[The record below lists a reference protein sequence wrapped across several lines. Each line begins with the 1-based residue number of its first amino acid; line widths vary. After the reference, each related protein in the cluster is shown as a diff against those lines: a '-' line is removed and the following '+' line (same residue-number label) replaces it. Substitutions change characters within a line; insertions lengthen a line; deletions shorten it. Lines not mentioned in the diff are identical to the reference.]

1 MLESIVV
8 GLVVAVVA
16 QLGVARVGRA
26 ATDSLGGIDWVA
38 RLTSNSVSYFVCG
51 LSALVMSLILV
62 LFQEERPRE
71 TLQELNLLSK
81 KIIAF
86 ALGVST
92 VAIGTK
98 INSVVYG
105 KGSEAG
111 FALMAEEIP
120 DLERNNT
127 NPGVICKAV
136 GENVR
141 KIVSNAIDYNMYFC
155 LSIACGVSSAGTNV
169 IGADQSGE
177 IVFSLSNCNLYLPLL
192 AILFMMTITLLVN
205 LVFTFLVS
213 PGSGPD
219 IVLNFKRELYLVL
232 VLMSGFLALAS
243 YLTLPVE
250 FFLDE
255 KPHELKGPHLAYL
268 CLLIALFALFGLL
281 AVSELQVN
289 HPGSIYSVI
298 WSGSESEASGLLAGL

>member
-1 MLESIVV
+1 M
-8 GLVVAVVA
+8 
-16 QLGVARVGRA
+16 
-26 ATDSLGGIDWVA
+26 
-38 RLTSNSVSYFVCG
+38 
-51 LSALVMSLILV
+51 
-62 LFQEERPRE
+62 
-71 TLQELNLLSK
+71 
-81 KIIAF
+81 
-86 ALGVST
+86 
-92 VAIGTK
+92 
-98 INSVVYG
+98 
-105 KGSEAG
+105 
-111 FALMAEEIP
+111 
-120 DLERNNT
+120 
-127 NPGVICKAV
+127 
-136 GENVR
+136 R
-141 KIVSNAIDYNMYFC
+141 KIVSNTIDYNMYFC

-192 AILFMMTITLLVN
+192 AILFMMTIALLVN
-205 LVFTFLVS
+205 LVFTFLLS
-213 PGSGPD
+213 PSSGPD

-243 YLTLPVE
+243 YLALPVE

-298 WSGSESEASGLLAGL
+298 WSGSESEASGLLAGLELGWLGSVLPVVIWAGLLYRGQYWLGELGVSLMGVGTALLIPSYLVFNTYFSLM

>member
-1 MLESIVV
+1 MESIVV

-92 VAIGTK
+92 VAIGTR

-111 FALMAEEIP
+111 FALMAEEMP
-120 DLERNNT
+120 DL
-127 NPGVICKAV
+127 
-136 GENVR
+136 
-141 KIVSNAIDYNMYFC
+141 
-155 LSIACGVSSAGTNV
+155 
-169 IGADQSGE
+169 
-177 IVFSLSNCNLYLPLL
+177 
-192 AILFMMTITLLVN
+192 
-205 LVFTFLVS
+205 
-213 PGSGPD
+213 
-219 IVLNFKRELYLVL
+219 
-232 VLMSGFLALAS
+232 
-243 YLTLPVE
+243 
-250 FFLDE
+250 
-255 KPHELKGPHLAYL
+255 
-268 CLLIALFALFGLL
+268 
-281 AVSELQVN
+281 
-289 HPGSIYSVI
+289 
-298 WSGSESEASGLLAGL
+298 